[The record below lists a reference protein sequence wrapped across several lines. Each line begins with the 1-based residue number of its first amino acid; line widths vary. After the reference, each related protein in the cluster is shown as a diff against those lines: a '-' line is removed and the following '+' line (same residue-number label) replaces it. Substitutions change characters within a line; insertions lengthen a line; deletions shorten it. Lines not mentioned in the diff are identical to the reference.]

1 MILDTRTSLLAVMR
15 VEGRDGGSGG
25 ETKDSQ
31 LRAALI
37 HNKLNNVLDRR
48 GFMGQKSNHG
58 LGPFTDMN
66 QDILYCHFYNRN
78 ILLNQ

>member
-1 MILDTRTSLLAVMR
+1 MR
-15 VEGRDGGSGG
+15 VERLDGGSGG

-31 LRAALI
+31 QRAALI

-58 LGPFTDMN
+58 
-66 QDILYCHFYNRN
+66 
-78 ILLNQ
+78 

>member
-1 MILDTRTSLLAVMR
+1 MDTRTSLPAVMR
-15 VEGRDGGSGG
+15 VERLDGGSGG

-31 LRAALI
+31 QRAALI

-48 GFMGQKSNHG
+48 GFMEQESNHG
-58 LGPFTDMN
+58 LGPFPDMN

-78 ILLNQ
+78 TLLNQ